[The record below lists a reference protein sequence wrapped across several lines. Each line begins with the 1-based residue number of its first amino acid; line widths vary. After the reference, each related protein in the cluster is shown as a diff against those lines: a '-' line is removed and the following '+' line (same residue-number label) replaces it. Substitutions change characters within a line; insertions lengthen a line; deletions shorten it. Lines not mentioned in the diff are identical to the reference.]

1 MTQENGSKM
10 KIKSGVSLYNYAKK
24 IIPGGTTLFSKRS
37 ELYLPNKWPAY
48 FIKAKE
54 IFVWDLKRDKYLDMY
69 CAVGTSVLGYCNKRV
84 NNSILKN
91 INKGNL
97 TTLNCPEEV
106 ILANKIIKHHP
117 WADMA
122 KFTRGGGE
130 ANAVAIRIARA
141 NTKKKNVAFCG
152 YHGWHDW
159 YLSANINSKNNL
171 NNHLMPGLKF
181 EGIPKNLK
189 NTSFPFPYNN
199 FDYLLRLI
207 KKKNIG
213 IIKMEVMRNMEP
225 QKGYLQKIRNV
236 CNKKN
241 IILIFDE
248 CTSGY
253 REIMGG
259 KHLKYKINPDLAMF
273 GKALGSGY
281 AINAIIGKKKLM
293 KKAEN
298 TFISSTFWGERIG
311 YTAALSSIDEFKRL
325 NVFKQVEKN
334 GKFIKKLWNDLSK
347 KYNLPI
353 RIMGSNAI
361 PSFEF
366 YDNHQKR
373 KSFLTQEMLKNKILA
388 TNLIYITIFHNKN
401 NIKKYIKILDKVFNE
416 ISKRK
421 ISSILKSKVSL
432 KPINRIN

>member
-159 YLSANINSKNNL
+159 FIATTDL
-171 NNHLMPGLKF
+171 NG
-181 EGIPKNLK
+181 GIPKFN
-189 NTSFPFPYNN
+189 
-199 FDYLLRLI
+199 
-207 KKKNIG
+207 
-213 IIKMEVMRNMEP
+213 
-225 QKGYLQKIRNV
+225 
-236 CNKKN
+236 
-241 IILIFDE
+241 
-248 CTSGY
+248 
-253 REIMGG
+253 
-259 KHLKYKINPDLAMF
+259 
-273 GKALGSGY
+273 
-281 AINAIIGKKKLM
+281 
-293 KKAEN
+293 
-298 TFISSTFWGERIG
+298 
-311 YTAALSSIDEFKRL
+311 
-325 NVFKQVEKN
+325 
-334 GKFIKKLWNDLSK
+334 NDLIHKFNYNDLDSLEKIFK
-347 KYNLPI
+347 K
-353 RIMGSNAI
+353 R
-361 PSFEF
+361 
-366 YDNHQKR
+366 
-373 KSFLTQEMLKNKILA
+373 KNKIAAVMMEPLA
-388 TNLIYITIFHNKN
+388 VAEPNCYGSN
-401 NIKKYIKILDKVFNE
+401 NCRKKAC
-416 ISKRK
+416 
-421 ISSILKSKVSL
+421 
-432 KPINRIN
+432 